1 MFACS
6 QHGPSF
12 AFEPTNPFASE
23 AHPSNLDLHRRAGPD
38 AATGG
43 GYGGYGAT
51 DTRSRLCSSSRSGRK
66 TDCIITSYDLHPPVT
81 ALDVTVSCSLLPSH
95 VRAAASDAAAIFRA
109 RAAEKDAKHL
119 PGCVD
124 LGRAFLA
131 VVFTTLGGVGPAP
144 AREWLDGLFAA
155 SYAAEL
161 LDGGTGSRTAH
172 RRLCLVTAMQASLV
186 RSTTDMILHLT
197 SPPPPPPPPPTRP
210 P

>member
-1 MFACS
+1 MRK
-6 QHGPSF
+6 
-12 AFEPTNPFASE
+12 AS
-23 AHPSNLDLHRRAGPD
+23 AW
-38 AATGG
+38 
-43 GYGGYGAT
+43 
-51 DTRSRLCSSSRSGRK
+51 SRIRL
-66 TDCIITSYDLHPPVT
+66 II
-81 ALDVTVSCSLLPSH
+81 DVTVSCPLLPSH

-172 RRLCLVTAMQASLV
+172 RRLCLVFVALLWRGSR
-186 RSTTDMILHLT
+186 RSSWAQTPWAIRSQHE
-197 SPPPPPPPPPTRP
+197 R
-210 P
+210 

>member
-1 MFACS
+1 MLELTLWA
-6 QHGPSF
+6 QDG
-12 AFEPTNPFASE
+12 
-23 AHPSNLDLHRRAGPD
+23 LHHH
-38 AATGG
+38 
-43 GYGGYGAT
+43 
-51 DTRSRLCSSSRSGRK
+51 LLL
-66 TDCIITSYDLHPPVT
+66 TSYDLHPPVT

-95 VRAAASDAAAIFRA
+95 VRATASDAAAIFRA

-197 SPPPPPPPPPTRP
+197 SPPPPPPPPPTQP